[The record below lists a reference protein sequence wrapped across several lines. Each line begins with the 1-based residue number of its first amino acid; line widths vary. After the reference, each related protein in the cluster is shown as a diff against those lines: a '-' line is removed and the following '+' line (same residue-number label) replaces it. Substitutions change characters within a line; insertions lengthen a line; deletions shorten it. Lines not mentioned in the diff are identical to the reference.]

1 MSGSRKKFD
10 TLCIHAGQ
18 TTDPATGAVMPP
30 IYTSTTFEHE
40 AFGQAGEYAYSRG
53 ANPTR
58 GALERC
64 VAELE
69 GGVRGFAYASG
80 MAATAAVLELLEA
93 GSHVIAQQAIYGGTL
108 RLFNQVRRHSAGL
121 DFTFV
126 DFFDLQRVESLLRP
140 ETRLIWVETPTNP
153 LLDVVDLTAVAELAH
168 RHDVLVCVDN
178 TFASPILQRPLE
190 RACDIVMHSST
201 KYLGGHSDVLGGI
214 NVVADPELG
223 RQIAAITSG
232 VGSVA
237 GPFDAYLVLRG
248 IKTLALRMERHESN
262 AQAVAAWLET
272 RECVQSVR
280 YPGLPSHPQ
289 HALARSQMDGFGGV
303 VSFQLDGDLK
313 AVGEV
318 LEKLQVFTMAE
329 SLGGVESLVGHPATM
344 SHSNIP
350 AEQRRELGIND
361 NLIRLSVGI
370 EHVDDLIADL
380 DQALA
385 R

>member
-93 GSHVIAQQAIYGGTL
+93 GSHVIAQQGIYGGTL

-153 LLDVVDLTAVAELAH
+153 LLDVVDLTAVAELAPSRCAGLRRQYLCQSDSPTAAGTGL
-168 RHDVLVCVDN
+168 RHC
-178 TFASPILQRPLE
+178 
-190 RACDIVMHSST
+190 
-201 KYLGGHSDVLGGI
+201 
-214 NVVADPELG
+214 
-223 RQIAAITSG
+223 
-232 VGSVA
+232 
-237 GPFDAYLVLRG
+237 
-248 IKTLALRMERHESN
+248 
-262 AQAVAAWLET
+262 
-272 RECVQSVR
+272 
-280 YPGLPSHPQ
+280 
-289 HALARSQMDGFGGV
+289 HALVD
-303 VSFQLDGDLK
+303 
-313 AVGEV
+313 
-318 LEKLQVFTMAE
+318 QVPGRPFRCPRR
-329 SLGGVESLVGHPATM
+329 H
-344 SHSNIP
+344 
-350 AEQRRELGIND
+350 QRRC
-361 NLIRLSVGI
+361 
-370 EHVDDLIADL
+370 
-380 DQALA
+380 
-385 R
+385 